1 MDLFTIILTALGL
14 IAGAWLQAYFG
25 IFQDRRSRKEEK
37 KELKNKM
44 KESLLTAIDHN
55 EKLLAKGWEKK
66 GNYDHIAFWHILKSD
81 SFENA
86 ISPDNYFMFSLHAQ
100 NKLSDYYDKIKHLN
114 KLVRQ
119 LDGEQENAKIIKIN
133 YEQRP
138 IMHDLKIISTEFKTI
153 LETE

>member
-1 MDLFTIILTALGL
+1 MDIFTVILPIVML

-25 IFQDRRSRKEEK
+25 IFQDRRGRKEEK
-37 KELKNKM
+37 KELKNTM
-44 KESLLTAIDHN
+44 KESLLTDIDRN
-55 EKLLAKGWEKK
+55 EELLAKGWEKR

-86 ISPDNYFMFSLHAQ
+86 ISPDNYFMFSLRAQ
-100 NKLSDYYDKIKHLN
+100 NKLSEYYDKIKHLN

-119 LDGEQENAKIIKIN
+119 LDGEQENAKILIIN

-138 IMHDLKIISTEFKTI
+138 ILHDLRIISTEFKTI